1 MGTFGSHHL
10 SPGKMM
16 LGSFL
21 TKKDGFQWLP
31 KADSAPSP
39 DCPFLS
45 LMLCKDNVLRVIA
58 VPHVATSGSFY
69 LSSTLIPPP
78 GGGSTEEN
86 RKGGEGRLL
95 ADSGARSLPAG
106 VLRPCPPAGSRAA
119 RAQGQPS
126 VCVWVA
132 QPPWRIW
139 RRPEEQ
145 IGGGLAWPGSG
156 LAGTQACFPPGLPPA
171 VPRTRWGPMRCPE
184 SARELASRVS
194 PGQDCCSCCLELSVE
209 SFLCLKER
217 PLVSAVRYPGI

>member
-1 MGTFGSHHL
+1 MWQPQAPSIFHPPSFHL
-10 SPGKMM
+10 REEEAQRKTGKEA
-16 LGSFL
+16 
-21 TKKDGFQWLP
+21 
-31 KADSAPSP
+31 KAACWRTVAHAPSP
-39 DCPFLS
+39 LGFSGPVRQQAAEQH
-45 LMLCKDNVLRVIA
+45 VLR
-58 VPHVATSGSFY
+58 GS
-69 LSSTLIPPP
+69 
-78 GGGSTEEN
+78 
-86 RKGGEGRLL
+86 LL
-95 ADSGARSLPAG
+95 
-106 VLRPCPPAGSRAA
+106 
-119 RAQGQPS
+119 
-126 VCVWVA
+126 CVWVA